1 MDLTRVEGQGGQT
14 LPQLASARVST
25 PFDIV
30 FVVHFQKKKINIK
43 SLICSVEL

>member
-1 MDLTRVEGQGGQT
+1 MGKQAKMAVGRFFHL
-14 LPQLASARVST
+14 LHVS
-25 PFDIV
+25 FDIV